1 MHKAR
6 KPIAAHKRKSS
17 YKEEQDNSK
26 LSKLDLTSDEGFL
39 PLIAGT
45 SDSEQMSAQ
54 DSLENTQG
62 ETKEM
67 AAEPVVIRPR
77 FLKPKEA
84 EKT

>member
-45 SDSEQMSAQ
+45 SGLHIHFQTFFYMKAKHCIAK
-54 DSLENTQG
+54 L
-62 ETKEM
+62 
-67 AAEPVVIRPR
+67 
-77 FLKPKEA
+77 
-84 EKT
+84 